1 MNIDVFNNNISVHTT
16 EREASHSAEAINR
29 GVSEVLLIG
38 VTTLRILIHRF
49 NIISTNLQSK

>member
-29 GVSEVLLIG
+29 GVSEV
-38 VTTLRILIHRF
+38 
-49 NIISTNLQSK
+49 